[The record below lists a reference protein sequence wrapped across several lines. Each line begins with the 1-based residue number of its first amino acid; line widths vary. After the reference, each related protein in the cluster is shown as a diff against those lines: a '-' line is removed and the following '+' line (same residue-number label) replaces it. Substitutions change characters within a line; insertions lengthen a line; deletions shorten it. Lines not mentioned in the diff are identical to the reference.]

1 MLTHLTIKN
10 YALIEHLELD
20 FSRNLNVIT
29 GETGA
34 GKSILLGAI
43 GLLLGNRADSKVLWN
58 ADEKCVAEATFEIG
72 NYHLKSFFEE
82 AELDYADQ
90 TLIRREVSANGK
102 SRAFVNDTPVTL
114 DIMKQLGSR
123 LMDIHSQHETLNLGN
138 RDFQLQ
144 LIDTFAGNGRAKEM
158 YQQQWKI
165 TSQLRKQFEQLQA
178 EATAIREEADFVKFQ
193 LDELTKAGLKET
205 EQEELESKA
214 SVLEHAGDIK
224 ARFLV
229 IESLLSE
236 GEFTIDKSLN
246 EVRSQLQ
253 AMASFVPS
261 YKALFER
268 VDSIRIELNDIR
280 QEIDRESEAIEVNPD
295 QLQKLQDRLSLIYH
309 LQQKHRKKTIAEL
322 LEIQRML
329 EEKAT
334 KSTHLDDELA
344 SLKRQIAEAER
355 LLMEKATVL
364 SQSRSRVLTGLCK
377 KLAELASDLGM
388 PDALLKSEMATV
400 APGPSGID
408 LIDLLFSANKG
419 IAPKPLQQVASGGE
433 FSRLMF
439 CVKYVLAEKM
449 SLPTLLLDEI
459 DNGISGEVAIQMARL
474 MQTMAQQHQLI
485 VITHLPQIAAKG
497 DAHYFVFKET
507 IAKKTVSKIRL
518 LNSEQRIEEI
528 AKMIAGEN
536 PSTRALASARELMNA

>member
-58 ADEKCVAEATFEIG
+58 AEEKCVAEATFEIG
-72 NYHLKSFFEE
+72 NYHLQSFFEE

-90 TLIRREVSANGK
+90 TMIRREVSANGK

-123 LMDIHSQHETLNLGN
+123 LMDIHSQHETLNLGD
-138 RDFQLQ
+138 RDFQLR
-144 LIDTFAGNGRAKEM
+144 LIDTFAGNGRVKEV
-158 YQQQWKI
+158 YQQQWKT

-205 EQEELESKA
+205 EQEELESQV

-224 ARFLV
+224 SRFLM

-236 GEFTIDKSLN
+236 GEFTIDKSLH

-253 AMASFVPS
+253 AIASFVPS
-261 YKALFER
+261 YKTLFER

-322 LEIQRML
+322 LEIQRAL

-344 SLKRQIAEAER
+344 SLERQIVEAER
-355 LLMEKATVL
+355 LLMEKATLL
-364 SQSRSRVLTGLCK
+364 SQSRSKVLAGLCK

-388 PDALLKSEMATV
+388 PDALLKSEMASV
-400 APGPSGID
+400 VPGPSGID

-497 DAHYFVFKET
+497 HSHYFVFKET

-518 LNSEQRIEEI
+518 LNPEQRIEEI

>member
-58 ADEKCVAEATFEIG
+58 AEEKCVAEATFEIG

-90 TLIRREVSANGK
+90 TMIRREVSANGK

-123 LMDIHSQHETLNLGN
+123 LMDIHSQHETLNLGD
-138 RDFQLQ
+138 RDFQLR
-144 LIDTFAGNGRAKEM
+144 LIDTFAGNGRVKEV
-158 YQQQWKI
+158 YQQQWKT

-193 LDELTKAGLKET
+193 LDELAKAGLKET
-205 EQEELESKA
+205 EQEELESQA

-224 ARFLV
+224 SRFLV

-236 GEFTIDKSLN
+236 GEFTIDKSLH

-253 AMASFVPS
+253 AIASLVPS
-261 YKALFER
+261 YKTLFER

-309 LQQKHRKKTIAEL
+309 LQKKHRKKTIAEL
-322 LEIQRML
+322 LEIQRVL

-344 SLKRQIAEAER
+344 SLKRQIVEAER
-355 LLMEKATVL
+355 LLMEKATLL
-364 SQSRSRVLTGLCK
+364 SQSRSKVLAGLCK
-377 KLAELASDLGM
+377 KLTELASDLGM
-388 PDALLKSEMATV
+388 PDALLKSEMASV
-400 APGPSGID
+400 VPGPSGID
-408 LIDLLFSANKG
+408 VVDLLFSANKG

-439 CVKYVLAEKM
+439 CVKYVMAEKM

-497 DAHYFVFKET
+497 DSHYFVFKET

-518 LNSEQRIEEI
+518 LNPEQRIEEI